1 MTTIAESSST
11 ARHYTAN
18 ISKGSAL
25 VPEMVALLRE
35 WEPHLSNDEFYARVV
50 ESNILGKATRSRARD
65 ILSRVFAPR
74 FLTPGCPS
82 VTAMKALVEGA
93 TPSLKAGADDLAR
106 PSGRVAGRDAVE
118 RLVLYHAALTD
129 DLLYDFVAD
138 RLMSLRDQG
147 RYQVVTGDAVAY
159 IKALMDDGLIRPRW
173 SESMTER
180 AGQGLLTTCRD
191 TGLLEGAVNK
201 RFAPVYMPF
210 EAFVYVAYTL
220 KDRGVAGSAVVRHR
234 DWRLFLLDHD
244 AVERLFVEAD
254 GRRAL
259 RYEAVGE
266 VRRIDWAY
274 GSLLEAV
281 HGLGY

>member
-1 MTTIAESSST
+1 MTTIAASSST

-35 WEPHLSNDEFYARVV
+35 WGPHLSDDEFYARVV
-50 ESNILGKATRSRARD
+50 ESNILGKATRSRVRD

-74 FLTPGCPS
+74 FLAPGCPS
-82 VTAMKALVEGA
+82 VTAMKALIEG
-93 TPSLKAGADDLAR
+93 G
-106 PSGRVAGRDAVE
+106 AGRDSVE
-118 RLVLYHAALTD
+118 RLVLYHAALAD

-159 IKALMDDGLIRPRW
+159 ITALMEEGLIHPRW

-180 AGQGLLTTCRD
+180 AGQGLLATCRD

-210 EAFVYVAYTL
+210 EAFVYVAYAL

-266 VRRIDWAY
+266 VRRIDWTY